1 MIPRDRGQGCVAGA
15 RRVNVREGKLPSF
28 SPTQLLAP
36 SCRVAPE
43 TGTEVIL
50 FGATLLA
57 LPCHLP
63 PTGQSL
69 TYMSG
74 RILVPASSCGE
85 EGGRSGP
92 GSVVELAS
100 FLSQQWGLLIA
111 TDPSETP
118 PLDTP

>member
-50 FGATLLA
+50 FGATVGSA
-57 LPCHLP
+57 LPSATH
-63 PTGQSL
+63 
-69 TYMSG
+69 
-74 RILVPASSCGE
+74 
-85 EGGRSGP
+85 RSK
-92 GSVVELAS
+92 SDLHV
-100 FLSQQWGLLIA
+100 W
-111 TDPSETP
+111 
-118 PLDTP
+118 